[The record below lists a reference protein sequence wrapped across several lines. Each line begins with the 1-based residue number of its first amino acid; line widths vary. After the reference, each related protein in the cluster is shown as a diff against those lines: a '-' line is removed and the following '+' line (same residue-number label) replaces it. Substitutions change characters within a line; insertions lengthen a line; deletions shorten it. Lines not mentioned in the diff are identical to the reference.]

1 MKKLRCNNWEKYQN
15 YPTSNKNYSIQQPW
29 FMMYGRTLIN
39 ERRYMS
45 LTSEQ
50 RDFLVTGCW
59 CIGSQESGF
68 LPAPEDIAFK
78 LRVDIEKVNAHL
90 KTMLELDWLEECQQ
104 EDYEQIMSDLNA
116 QVDENKRKKKNQ
128 PRDTNDLKKE
138 ADRLGF
144 GHLTHSS

>member
-1 MKKLRCNNWEKYQN
+1 MKKLRCKNWEKYQN
-15 YPTSNKNYSIQQPW
+15 YRSSNKNYSIQQPW

-39 ERRYMS
+39 ERRYML

-90 KTMLELDWLEECQQ
+90 KTMLELDWLEEYQQ
-104 EDYEQIMSDLNA
+104 EDYEEIMKDLNA

-138 ADRLGF
+138 AGRLGF

>member
-1 MKKLRCNNWEKYQN
+1 MKKLRCKNWEKYQN
-15 YPTSNKNYSIQQPW
+15 YRSSNKNYSIQQPW

-39 ERRYMS
+39 ERRYML

-90 KTMLELDWLEECQQ
+90 KTMLELDWLEEYQQ
-104 EDYEQIMSDLNA
+104 EDYEEIMSDLNA

-138 ADRLGF
+138 AGRLGF

>member
-90 KTMLELDWLEECQQ
+90 KTMLELDWLEEYQQ
-104 EDYEQIMSDLNA
+104 EDYEEIMSDLNA

-138 ADRLGF
+138 AGRLGF

>member
-1 MKKLRCNNWEKYQN
+1 MKKLRCKNWEKYQN
-15 YPTSNKNYSIQQPW
+15 YRSSNKNYSIQQPW
-29 FMMYGRTLIN
+29 FMMYGSTLIN

-90 KTMLELDWLEECQQ
+90 KTMLELDWLEEYQQ
-104 EDYEQIMSDLNA
+104 EDYEEIMNDLNA

-128 PRDTNDLKKE
+128 PRDTND
-138 ADRLGF
+138 
-144 GHLTHSS
+144 

>member
-1 MKKLRCNNWEKYQN
+1 ML
-15 YPTSNKNYSIQQPW
+15 
-29 FMMYGRTLIN
+29 
-39 ERRYMS
+39 

-90 KTMLELDWLEECQQ
+90 KTMLELDWLEEYQQ
-104 EDYEQIMSDLNA
+104 EDYEEIMNDLNA

-138 ADRLGF
+138 AGRLGF

>member
-1 MKKLRCNNWEKYQN
+1 MKKLRCKNWEKYQN

-90 KTMLELDWLEECQQ
+90 KTMLELDWLEEYQQ
-104 EDYEQIMSDLNA
+104 EDYEEIMNDLNA

-138 ADRLGF
+138 AGRLGF

>member
-68 LPAPEDIAFK
+68 LPAPEDIALK

-90 KTMLELDWLEECQQ
+90 KTMLELDLLEEYQQ
-104 EDYEQIMSDLNA
+104 EDYEEIMNYLNA

-128 PRDTNDLKKE
+128 PRDTNDLNKE
-138 ADRLGF
+138 AGRLGF

>member
-1 MKKLRCNNWEKYQN
+1 MKKLRCKNWEKYQN
-15 YPTSNKNYSIQQPW
+15 YRSSNKNYSIQQPW

-90 KTMLELDWLEECQQ
+90 KTMLELDWLEEYQQ
-104 EDYEQIMSDLNA
+104 EDYEEIMNDLNA

-138 ADRLGF
+138 AGRLGF

>member
-90 KTMLELDWLEECQQ
+90 KTMLELDWLEEYQQ
-104 EDYEQIMSDLNA
+104 EDYEEIMNDLNA

-138 ADRLGF
+138 AGRLGF
-144 GHLTHSS
+144 AHLTHSS

>member
-90 KTMLELDWLEECQQ
+90 KTMLELDWLEEYQQ
-104 EDYEQIMSDLNA
+104 EDYEEIMNDLNA

-138 ADRLGF
+138 AGRLGF

>member
-1 MKKLRCNNWEKYQN
+1 MKKLRCKNWEKYQN
-15 YPTSNKNYSIQQPW
+15 YRSSNKNYSIQQPW

-39 ERRYMS
+39 ERRYML